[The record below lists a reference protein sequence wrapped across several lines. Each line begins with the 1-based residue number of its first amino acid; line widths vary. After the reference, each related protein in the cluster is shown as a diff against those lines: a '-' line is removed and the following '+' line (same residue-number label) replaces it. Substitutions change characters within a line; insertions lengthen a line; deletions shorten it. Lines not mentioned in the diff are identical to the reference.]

1 MVTPASVYM
10 GSGTQTE
17 GCRLTTWREVED
29 LGFDDYVDDLDPMAA
44 PVGSFGVEPEDEER
58 DILARPDE
66 PWGPALGFPDGYG
79 VCRVWTDETGLI
91 TKVRV
96 SASWREKLGRKVHL
110 SMPFAQAFALVN
122 SYFPVEERSALVQDP
137 DHVASHPLSW
147 DRLDA
152 LTREIGK
159 VSRQLQDLGTGGA
172 GHWEGKL
179 AIGQSPDKLAAIELT
194 EQGQLG
200 RIIFNTPKLEE
211 SRIRQITDAVVRAHA
226 DARAN
231 FVPSTY
237 VEGERDRLQAELSN
251 LRNETLAM
259 MRRGF
264 K

>member
-1 MVTPASVYM
+1 M
-10 GSGTQTE
+10 
-17 GCRLTTWREVED
+17 
-29 LGFDDYVDDLDPMAA
+29 GFDDFVDDLDPMAA
-44 PVGSFGVEPEDEER
+44 PVGTFGAEPEEVDE
-58 DILARPDE
+58 DIDVLSRADE
-66 PWGPALGFPDGYG
+66 TWHPGLGFPDGYG

-96 SASWREKLGRKVHL
+96 SASWREKLGKKVHL

-122 SYFPVEERSALVQDP
+122 SYFPVEAKSALEQDNN
-137 DHVASHPLSW
+137 HQAKYPLSW
-147 DRLDA
+147 ERLDT
-152 LTREIGK
+152 LTREMANLTQRLEAMG
-159 VSRQLQDLGTGGA
+159 DGGA
-172 GHWEGKL
+172 GHWKGKRAL
-179 AIGQSPDKLAAIELT
+179 GESPDKLAAIELT
-194 EQGQLG
+194 EHGQLG

-237 VEGERDRLQAELSN
+237 VEGERDRVQAELRE